1 MSEEYHNSPSDE
13 VEDRW
18 ADFMAGQGLDL
29 EDEIQKTL
37 EDNISKLDM
46 IDGTH
51 GQWQDDA
58 LGVLIVFDG
67 AEVEK
72 IVDSW
77 ALAMDGNLMAMSHIM
92 NWMEGFQYFL
102 EDCLNKRD
110 NQ

>member
-1 MSEEYHNSPSDE
+1 MSEVVAS
-13 VEDRW
+13 
-18 ADFMAGQGLDL
+18 GL
-29 EDEIQKTL
+29 KTPTQF
-37 EDNISKLDM
+37 I
-46 IDGTH
+46 
-51 GQWQDDA
+51 
-58 LGVLIVFDG
+58 